1 MSDHAYDISYL
12 LDSDAA
18 TAEVPVLH
26 VAKAPPRPARS
37 PSHIAAAQAALALEL
52 LQAAEAHEDWIR
64 QYVRMYGIAGDGV

>member
-52 LQAAEAHEDWIR
+52 LQAAGAHEDWIR
-64 QYVRMYGIAGDGV
+64 QYVSMYGVAGDGV